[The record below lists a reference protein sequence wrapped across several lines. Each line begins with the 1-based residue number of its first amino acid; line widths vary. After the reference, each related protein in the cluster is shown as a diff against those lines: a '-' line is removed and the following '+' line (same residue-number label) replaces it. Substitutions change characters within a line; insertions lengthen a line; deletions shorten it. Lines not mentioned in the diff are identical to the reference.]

1 MLMTDLIAAK
11 RDGGKLSAEEIDFM
25 VQGYTKGEIPDYQM
39 SAMCMAIL
47 LRGMDDE
54 ETLNLTMSMMH
65 SGEVLDLSA
74 IKGVKADKH
83 STGGV
88 GDKTSLILCPMVAA
102 CGLKIAKMSGR
113 GLGHT
118 GGTIDKLESF
128 PGYDTGISDERF
140 IENVNRV
147 GIAITS
153 PTADIDPADKKLYAL
168 RDVTGTVPSI
178 PLIVSS
184 VMSKKLAAGADV
196 ITLGNHTWTRT
207 ELRPYLDE
215 RSRILRPA
223 NFAPQ
228 CPGRGIGVFKTA
240 FGDVCVLN
248 LIGRFTLDSN
258 TDNPFVIADGYM
270 EEIKEKIILVDFH
283 AEGTSEKRA
292 MGFMLDGRASAV
304 WGTHT
309 HVQTSDACVLPKGT
323 GYITDLGMTG
333 AVNSVLGIDPEQS
346 IGKFMG
352 DPPRRY
358 ESAKGPVKLEGCIF
372 EIDPQNG
379 RCLRA
384 ESVRLT

>member
-1 MLMTDLIAAK
+1 MSVKILAVGDVCGEPGLGYLEK
-11 RDGGKLSAEEIDFM
+11 NLRNYRKENGIDF
-25 VQGYTKGEIPDYQM
+25 VVVNGENANVVGVTPRQAD
-39 SAMCMAIL
+39 AIF
-47 LRGMDDE
+47 R
-54 ETLNLTMSMMH
+54 
-65 SGEVLDLSA
+65 
-74 IKGVKADKH
+74 
-83 STGGV
+83 
-88 GDKTSLILCPMVAA
+88 
-102 CGLKIAKMSGR
+102 
-113 GLGHT
+113 
-118 GGTIDKLESF
+118 
-128 PGYDTGISDERF
+128 
-140 IENVNRV
+140 
-147 GIAITS
+147 
-153 PTADIDPADKKLYAL
+153 
-168 RDVTGTVPSI
+168 
-178 PLIVSS
+178 
-184 VMSKKLAAGADV
+184 AGADV

-333 AVNSVLGIDPEQS
+333 AVNSVLGIDTEQS

-372 EIDPQNG
+372 EIDPENG

>member
-1 MLMTDLIAAK
+1 MSVKILAVGDVCGEPGLGYLEK
-11 RDGGKLSAEEIDFM
+11 NLRNYRKENGIDF
-25 VQGYTKGEIPDYQM
+25 VVVNGENANVVGVTPRQAD
-39 SAMCMAIL
+39 AIF
-47 LRGMDDE
+47 R
-54 ETLNLTMSMMH
+54 
-65 SGEVLDLSA
+65 
-74 IKGVKADKH
+74 
-83 STGGV
+83 
-88 GDKTSLILCPMVAA
+88 
-102 CGLKIAKMSGR
+102 
-113 GLGHT
+113 
-118 GGTIDKLESF
+118 
-128 PGYDTGISDERF
+128 
-140 IENVNRV
+140 
-147 GIAITS
+147 
-153 PTADIDPADKKLYAL
+153 
-168 RDVTGTVPSI
+168 
-178 PLIVSS
+178 
-184 VMSKKLAAGADV
+184 AGADV

-240 FGDVCVLN
+240 FGVVCVLN

-372 EIDPQNG
+372 EIDPENG